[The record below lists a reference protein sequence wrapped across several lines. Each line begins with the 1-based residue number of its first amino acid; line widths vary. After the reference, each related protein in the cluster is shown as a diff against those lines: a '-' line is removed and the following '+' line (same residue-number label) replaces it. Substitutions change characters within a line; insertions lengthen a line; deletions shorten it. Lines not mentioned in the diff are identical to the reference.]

1 MIFFY
6 TYKMRKILFILSLI
20 FTFNT
25 VQGQIELY
33 DSSEEIVPL
42 RKTSQTI
49 GKCCQLGKALSK
61 LTGGMTDIY
70 LTQSELNTD
79 GTYTIFFVSGFEIG
93 FDTELTQYG
102 VENPTAKISSFHL
115 ANEEKFEQLREL
127 MTIGYK
133 EFKASPIVKR
143 IKYADVSQV
152 LQGGNNEG
160 DKLLLRFHNKKIVK
174 YVSFQLFDNETGN
187 KTSSKAIF
195 SKFIGQLFGS
205 KEVIDT
211 D

>member
-1 MIFFY
+1 
-6 TYKMRKILFILSLI
+6 MRKILFTLSFILS
-20 FTFNT
+20 FNSI
-25 VQGQIELY
+25 QAQIELY

-42 RKTSQTI
+42 KKTSQTI

-115 ANEEKFEQLREL
+115 ANEEKFNQLKDL
-127 MTIGYK
+127 MINGYK
-133 EFKASPIVKR
+133 EFKAHPIIKR
-143 IKYADVSQV
+143 IKYADISQV
-152 LQGGNNEG
+152 LEGGDNEG
-160 DKLLLRFHNKKIVK
+160 DKLILRFHNKKIVK
-174 YVSFQLFDNETGN
+174 YVSFQLFNKETGY

-205 KEVIDT
+205 KEVIDM

>member
-1 MIFFY
+1 
-6 TYKMRKILFILSLI
+6 MRKILFILSLI

-152 LQGGNNEG
+152 LEGGNNEG

>member
-1 MIFFY
+1 
-6 TYKMRKILFILSLI
+6 MRKILFILSLI

-33 DSSEEIVPL
+33 DSSEEIIPL

-152 LQGGNNEG
+152 LEGGNNEG

>member
-1 MIFFY
+1 MKNI
-6 TYKMRKILFILSLI
+6 ILITIALLS
-20 FTFNT
+20 FTFSNA
-25 VQGQIELY
+25 QIELY
-33 DSSEEIVPL
+33 DSSEDLVPL
-42 RKTSQTI
+42 RKTSLTI

-70 LTQSELNTD
+70 LTQSEQNTD
-79 GTYTIFFVSGFEIG
+79 GTYTVFFVSGFQIG

-102 VENPTAKISSFHL
+102 VDNPTAKISSFHL
-115 ANEEKFEQLREL
+115 ANEEKFNQLKVL
-127 MTIGYK
+127 MTNGYK
-133 EFKASPIVKR
+133 EFKAHPIVKK
-143 IKYADVSQV
+143 IKYADISEV
-152 LQGGNNEG
+152 LEGGNNEG
-160 DKLLLRFHNKKIVK
+160 DKLILRFHNKKIVK

-205 KEVIDT
+205 KEVIDM

>member
-1 MIFFY
+1 
-6 TYKMRKILFILSLI
+6 MRKILFILSLI

-127 MTIGYK
+127 MTIGYN

-152 LQGGNNEG
+152 LQGGNYEG

-174 YVSFQLFDNETGN
+174 YVSFQLFDKETGN

-205 KEVIDT
+205 KEVIDI

>member
-1 MIFFY
+1 
-6 TYKMRKILFILSLI
+6 MRKILFTLSFILS
-20 FTFNT
+20 FNSI
-25 VQGQIELY
+25 QAQIELY

-115 ANEEKFEQLREL
+115 ANEEKFNQLKDL
-127 MTIGYK
+127 MINGYK
-133 EFKASPIVKR
+133 EFKAHPIIKR
-143 IKYADVSQV
+143 IKYADISQV
-152 LQGGNNEG
+152 LEGGDNEG
-160 DKLLLRFHNKKIVK
+160 DKLILRFHNKKIVK
-174 YVSFQLFDNETGN
+174 YVSFQLFNKETGY

-205 KEVIDT
+205 KEVIDM

>member
-1 MIFFY
+1 MMFFY
-6 TYKMRKILFILSLI
+6 IYKMRKILFILSLI

-152 LQGGNNEG
+152 LEGGNNEG

-174 YVSFQLFDNETGN
+174 YVSFQLFNNETGN

-205 KEVIDT
+205 KEVLDID
-211 D
+211 

>member
-1 MIFFY
+1 M
-6 TYKMRKILFILSLI
+6 KKILFILS
-20 FTFNT
+20 FTLSFNSI
-25 VQGQIELY
+25 QAQIELY

-115 ANEEKFEQLREL
+115 ANEEKFNELKNL
-127 MTIGYK
+127 MTDGYK
-133 EFKASPIVKR
+133 EFKAHPIIKR
-143 IKYADVSQV
+143 IKYADISEV
-152 LQGGNNEG
+152 LDGGNNQG

-174 YVSFQLFDNETGN
+174 YVSFQLFDKETGN

-205 KEVIDT
+205 KEVIDV

>member
-1 MIFFY
+1 
-6 TYKMRKILFILSLI
+6 MRKILFILSLI

-33 DSSEEIVPL
+33 DSSEEIIPL

-152 LQGGNNEG
+152 LEGGNNEG

-205 KEVIDT
+205 KEVIDI

>member
-1 MIFFY
+1 
-6 TYKMRKILFILSLI
+6 MRKILFTLSLI
-20 FTFNT
+20 LSFNSI
-25 VQGQIELY
+25 QAQIELY

-79 GTYTIFFVSGFEIG
+79 GTYTVFFVSAFLIG

-115 ANEEKFEQLREL
+115 ANEEKFNQLKDL
-127 MTIGYK
+127 MINGYK
-133 EFKASPIVKR
+133 EFKAHPIIKR
-143 IKYADVSQV
+143 IKYADISEV
-152 LQGGNNEG
+152 LEGGNNQG
-160 DKLLLRFHNKKIVK
+160 DKLILRFHNKKIVK

-187 KTSSKAIF
+187 KTSSQAIF

-205 KEVIDT
+205 KEVIDM

>member
-1 MIFFY
+1 
-6 TYKMRKILFILSLI
+6 MRKILFTLSLI
-20 FTFNT
+20 LSFNSI
-25 VQGQIELY
+25 QAQIELY

-115 ANEEKFEQLREL
+115 ANEEKFNQLKDL
-127 MTIGYK
+127 MTNGYK
-133 EFKASPIVKR
+133 EFKAHPIIKR
-143 IKYADVSQV
+143 IKYADISEV
-152 LQGGNNEG
+152 LDGGNNQG

-174 YVSFQLFDNETGN
+174 YVSFQLFDEETGN

-205 KEVIDT
+205 KEVLDID
-211 D
+211 

>member
-1 MIFFY
+1 
-6 TYKMRKILFILSLI
+6 MRKILFILSLI

>member
-1 MIFFY
+1 
-6 TYKMRKILFILSLI
+6 MRKILFTLSFILS
-20 FTFNT
+20 FNSI
-25 VQGQIELY
+25 QAQIELY

-70 LTQSELNTD
+70 LTQSEINTD

-115 ANEEKFEQLREL
+115 ANEEKFNELKDL
-127 MTIGYK
+127 MTNGYK
-133 EFKASPIVKR
+133 EFKAHPIIKR
-143 IKYADVSQV
+143 IKYADISKV
-152 LQGGNNEG
+152 LEGGNNEG
-160 DKLLLRFHNKKIVK
+160 DKLILRFHNKKIVK
-174 YVSFQLFDNETGN
+174 YVSFQLFDKETGN

-205 KEVIDT
+205 KEVIDM

>member
-1 MIFFY
+1 
-6 TYKMRKILFILSLI
+6 MRKILFTLSFILS
-20 FTFNT
+20 FNSI
-25 VQGQIELY
+25 QAQIELY

-70 LTQSELNTD
+70 LTQSEINTD

-115 ANEEKFEQLREL
+115 ANEEKFDELKDL
-127 MTIGYK
+127 MTNGYK
-133 EFKASPIVKR
+133 EFKAHPIIKR
-143 IKYADVSQV
+143 IKYADISKV
-152 LQGGNNEG
+152 LEGGNNEG
-160 DKLLLRFHNKKIVK
+160 DKLILRFHNKKIVK
-174 YVSFQLFDNETGN
+174 YVSFQLFDKETGN

-205 KEVIDT
+205 KEVIDM